1 LKESTEGIN
10 IDKKYDTVISSLREE
25 LTVKE
30 KTIEDLYGKLQ
41 AREDDFSDR
50 EKLQHKIDELSRT
63 VNALKEELGTRKE
76 QLGEAEKLVLNL
88 KDDFMNAYDK
98 GMRANKAIKHEF
110 ETNLHKAEIK
120 VKDLEQKVHNLE
132 NERDSLQ
139 LELRKG
145 DRALSSA
152 RKVAMVERNFLE
164 VVKQIENKRKEKKMQ
179 LDRVLKDR
187 AEQDAEEKKQLR
199 TKIKILKEA
208 FNKAS
213 EQVQSAQAREKE
225 LENKIKE
232 CDSLKVQL
240 KRLSTVAFQAGSN
253 SPKESGMS
261 SDPIVL
267 TGTRSNTPIIV
278 GTANSF
284 NRVKSMKVI
293 PPAEQS
299 SGISLPVP
307 GPEAPSIIIQG
318 SSPRNPSSD
327 RSANNSSSGASGW
340 TGAVKKTNPNT

>member
-1 LKESTEGIN
+1 
-10 IDKKYDTVISSLREE
+10 
-25 LTVKE
+25 
-30 KTIEDLYGKLQ
+30 
-41 AREDDFSDR
+41 
-50 EKLQHKIDELSRT
+50 
-63 VNALKEELGTRKE
+63 
-76 QLGEAEKLVLNL
+76 
-88 KDDFMNAYDK
+88 MNAYDK

-120 VKDLEQKVHNLE
+120 IKDLEQRVHNLE
-132 NERDSLQ
+132 HDRDSLQ

-145 DRALSSA
+145 DRALNSA

-179 LDRVLKDR
+179 LDRVLKER

-225 LENKIKE
+225 LDNKIKE

-240 KRLSTVAFQAGSN
+240 KRLSTTALLQGASN
-253 SPKESGMS
+253 SPNQSGLS

-293 PPAEQS
+293 PPAEP
-299 SGISLPVP
+299 GPSLPVP

-318 SSPRNPSSD
+318 SSPRIKETSSTT
-327 RSANNSSSGASGW
+327 AAGW
-340 TGAVKKTNPNT
+340 TAPVKKTNLT